1 MLSLCFQSYLSKD
14 ICCVLLIFFLF
25 CSLCYLV
32 LVEQLGELMKQLEKE
47 RELKS
52 DEATTY
58 LTGVKSESESKRQN
72 LEERQKNVEAVLA
85 EVP

>member
-1 MLSLCFQSYLSKD
+1 
-14 ICCVLLIFFLF
+14 
-25 CSLCYLV
+25 
-32 LVEQLGELMKQLEKE
+32 MKQLEKE

-58 LTGVKSESESKRQN
+58 LTGVKSDSELKRQN

-85 EVP
+85 EVPWLQSLKLLYILGWFDEIMS

>member
-1 MLSLCFQSYLSKD
+1 
-14 ICCVLLIFFLF
+14 
-25 CSLCYLV
+25 
-32 LVEQLGELMKQLEKE
+32 MKQLEKE